1 MEPTQ
6 PRFTANYAD
15 DKPPVSLGG
24 YLKYLILAAAVFL
37 AAVFWTWISSP
48 MIVTVTGS
56 GEVSVPATNATV
68 SYSLS
73 SNDGSIQSAVTSVQ
87 AKADSMRDFLK
98 SKGVADS
105 DIAQSQITAVPAG
118 MVTPGAGGF
127 QATVTMAAK
136 TVHVSS
142 ISSLVSD
149 LYTNGAVVVSQP
161 VLSIEN
167 QDSLEQQAFDSAL
180 KDAKSQASSI
190 GNRNWKFIRKI
201 VSVSQVSSPS
211 TSTSTTKADTL
222 TGANSQIAATNGVFK
237 IVKAVSVSYKM
248 W

>member
-127 QATVTMAAK
+127 QATVKMAAK

>member
-1 MEPTQ
+1 
-6 PRFTANYAD
+6 
-15 DKPPVSLGG
+15 
-24 YLKYLILAAAVFL
+24 
-37 AAVFWTWISSP
+37 
-48 MIVTVTGS
+48 
-56 GEVSVPATNATV
+56 
-68 SYSLS
+68 
-73 SNDGSIQSAVTSVQ
+73 
-87 AKADSMRDFLK
+87 MRDFLK

>member
-201 VSVSQVSSPS
+201 VSVSQVSSP
-211 TSTSTTKADTL
+211 
-222 TGANSQIAATNGVFK
+222 
-237 IVKAVSVSYKM
+237 
-248 W
+248 